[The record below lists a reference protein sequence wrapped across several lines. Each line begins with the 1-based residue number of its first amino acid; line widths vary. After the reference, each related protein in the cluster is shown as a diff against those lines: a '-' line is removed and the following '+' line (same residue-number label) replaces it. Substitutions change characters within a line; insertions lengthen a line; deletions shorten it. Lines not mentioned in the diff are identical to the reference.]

1 MKVLLAS
8 LLLVAEVSGFT
19 ASSRRLVVKPSS
31 ASLKMGYLDDLQA
44 QSYIVTPLPAP
55 VGGTVD
61 PSSAA
66 ALTRAEISAAADRIA
81 AERILAASEKIAA
94 QMLDSSRSQAIA
106 AATQPPAPVVAQ
118 AESGSSS
125 INGLIAAGIA
135 VIAAPLWIFLASTLN
150 TPAPTEFQLPTSIPG
165 SVTTSKTTDAKPA
178 GVVVLS
184 QPITKQEVRKLFDLW
199 NDALKT
205 GDPDIVAKRYSKEG
219 VLLPTLSDVP
229 RNDYAGIRD
238 YFVHFCEKKPF
249 GKILEGEIY
258 VGNNW

>member
-1 MKVLLAS
+1 MKVLLTS
-8 LLLVAEVSGFT
+8 LLLIAAVSSFT

-44 QSYIVTPLPAP
+44 QSYIVTPPPAP
-55 VGGTVD
+55 VSGAVD
-61 PSSAA
+61 PSAAA
-66 ALTRAEISAAADRIA
+66 ALTKAENSAAADRIA

-106 AATQPPAPVVAQ
+106 AAAQPLAPVVVQ
-118 AESGSSS
+118 AESESSS

>member
-1 MKVLLAS
+1 
-8 LLLVAEVSGFT
+8 
-19 ASSRRLVVKPSS
+19 
-31 ASLKMGYLDDLQA
+31 MGYLDDLQA
-44 QSYIVTPLPAP
+44 QSYMVTPLPAP

-106 AATQPPAPVVAQ
+106 AAAQPPAPVVVQ

-135 VIAAPLWIFLASTLN
+135 VIAAPLWIFLATTLN
-150 TPAPTEFQLPTSIPG
+150 TPAPTEFQPPTSIPG

-205 GDPDIVAKRYSKEG
+205 GDPDIVAKRYSKES

-229 RNDYAGIRD
+229 RNDFAGIRD
-238 YFVHFCEKKPF
+238 YFVHFCEKKPV
-249 GKILEGEIY
+249 GKILDGEIY

>member
-8 LLLVAEVSGFT
+8 LLLVAEVSSFT
-19 ASSRRLVVKPSS
+19 AFSRRLVVKPSS

-106 AATQPPAPVVAQ
+106 AAQPPAPVVVQ
-118 AESGSSS
+118 ADSGSSS

-135 VIAAPLWIFLASTLN
+135 VIAAPLWIFLATTLN
-150 TPAPTEFQLPTSIPG
+150 TPTPTEFQLPTSIPG

-205 GDPDIVAKRYSKEG
+205 GDPDIVAKRYSKES

-229 RNDYAGIRD
+229 RNDFAGIRD
-238 YFVHFCEKKPF
+238 YFVHFCEKKPV
-249 GKILEGEIY
+249 GKILDGEIY